1 MVIFANFERNI
12 HYPFQWLF
20 SVMTIC
26 LIFRLTSLLQFSD
39 SVGPLFKI
47 LSKMS
52 KDFGSFIILY
62 CIICLGFALV
72 GNINFVDISNK
83 FETFTEAI
91 LTVVDASL
99 GNFGFDLNAV
109 EESDDLTG
117 DIISDGKESALIV
130 S

>member
-1 MVIFANFERNI
+1 
-12 HYPFQWLF
+12 
-20 SVMTIC
+20 MT
-26 LIFRLTSLLQFSD
+26 
-39 SVGPLFKI
+39 
-47 LSKMS
+47 

-117 DIISDGKESALIV
+117 DIISDGKESAFIV